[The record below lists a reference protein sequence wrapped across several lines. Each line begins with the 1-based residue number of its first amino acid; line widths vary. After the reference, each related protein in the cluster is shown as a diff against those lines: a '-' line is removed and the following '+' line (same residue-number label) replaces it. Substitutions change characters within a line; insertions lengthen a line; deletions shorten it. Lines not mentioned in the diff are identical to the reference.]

1 MLSRHQNLVA
11 PCATAKG
18 AATMDPTVTVNDQDH
33 VIGAADAPV
42 TVVEYGDYE
51 SLECRE
57 MHQAIEK
64 ILRPLFKKVR
74 LVYRH
79 FPLVKVHPH
88 ALRAAEAAEA
98 AAAQDRF
105 WEMHTLL
112 CLNPERLKD
121 NDLRGYAKE
130 IGLDLERFD
139 SEMAS
144 GVYLRQIIKNR
155 NLSVASGISV
165 APTFLV
171 NNRLWTMKGPDL
183 IGAVRDLAERSTT
196 P

>member
-1 MLSRHQNLVA
+1 
-11 PCATAKG
+11 
-18 AATMDPTVTVNDQDH
+18 MDPAVTVNDQDH

-57 MHQAIEK
+57 MHHAIEK

-98 AAAQDRF
+98 AAAQDKF

-121 NDLRGYAKE
+121 NDLRGYAKK
-130 IGLDLERFD
+130 IGLDMERFD

-183 IGAVRDLAERSTT
+183 IGAVRDLAERSTAA
-196 P
+196 

>member
-1 MLSRHQNLVA
+1 MLPRHQNLVA
-11 PCATAKG
+11 SRATAKG
-18 AATMDPTVTVNDQDH
+18 AATMDPTVTVNDRDH

-98 AAAQDRF
+98 AAAQDKF

-121 NDLRGYAKE
+121 NDLRGYAKKL
-130 IGLDLERFD
+130 GLDLERFD

-144 GVYLRQIIKNR
+144 GIYVHHILKNR
-155 NLSVASGISV
+155 NLSEASGISV

-171 NNRLWTMKGPDL
+171 NNRLWTMKGLDL
-183 IGAVRDLAERSTT
+183 IGAVRDLAERSTVA
-196 P
+196 